1 MQEQA
6 KPGGIP
12 FLQKILFLLVLI
24 VILGSIGLWYVNE
37 YIMPTKG
44 KALVLDYLVKATGRE
59 VTLGGIYYNPFRGI
73 ILRDLTV
80 SDDPKYARK
89 FLEIKKLYLNILYLP
104 LLQDKKLVVSSV
116 RIESPKIYI
125 TIDDKNE
132 WNFGSLLF
140 LKDMKP
146 DDQAKVLVN
155 SISISGGSCVFE
167 DLATE
172 PDFKKEFRDMVFSA
186 SLSYPLKVKYR
197 MSSDLDITRKS
208 SMSADGEFVPASRNT
223 TLNLKLKNVPLEE
236 FKPYY
241 SGMPFNS
248 LSGNLSG
255 NISAAFSPENSL
267 TVAAMTSVNSLN
279 LVRDDFTAK
288 GGIDLSGK
296 MTVDLKDKAKLKM
309 PCVVTASAKMGK
321 LDLVSKDFAVKGDA
335 DANGKFVFDLKDK
348 AVPLKYTA
356 DTLLRDTKISG
367 VPTFGSIDRINGKIY
382 FDETKLWTDL
392 LKGLA
397 KGFDCVFS
405 GSIKDYNNPNLTLTA
420 KTDLDL
426 ARLGELLPLE
436 TKEKLKGYAFS
447 GIGKMA
453 LNVNGSLKEQAKVP
467 LAYTIASELLDCSIK
482 PDFLDKPIKSINGNL
497 AIKGE
502 SLTLRNISGFF
513 DDKKYLLS
521 GDVTGF
527 RTPACDLSL
536 SSDDLKLKTV
546 FKSLENSLVFSK
558 FDGKYRESVF
568 NLSGSFSEFKDPALD
583 IRGTLNT
590 KLSELAAYI
599 PKESR
604 ILFDKFDP
612 RTAVSTA
619 FKFKGKV
626 KEQSTWQ
633 VTLDRLSAKS
643 DTEEMLVLGTINDL
657 KDPTIDIRGSLKTGI
672 NELKKFLSK
681 EQAALLDKNGV
692 GAESISSKFAFQGR
706 QKDMGSWKADLV
718 ADSPVLIVKKLKFN
732 SCHLEG
738 KFKDR
743 YITVSRLTAEPYD
756 GTLAA
761 NAVFDL
767 NKADTQYV
775 VQIGVRNIDIAR
787 WKDDT
792 DMKDKKLSGRF
803 SANADLGGFM
813 NDINT
818 LKGNGRFQIADGKFW
833 ELPVFSGLANI
844 LYIPGV
850 SKIAFGQAQGSFTIA
865 NRNIH
870 TEDTQLNSEQMN
882 LNGVGNVDFDGNL
895 NFQVTAAF
903 DKGLLQVPSSLGPL
917 RDLFIDK
924 EGNYLGDIKVDGTTK
939 EPKYKI
945 NSPLNNILKNKL
957 FDNIKKGLFGGNSE

>member
-1 MQEQA
+1 MV
-6 KPGGIP
+6 
-12 FLQKILFLLVLI
+12 LL

-59 VTLGGIYYNPFRGI
+59 VALGGIYYNPFRGI

-89 FLEIKKLYLNILYLP
+89 FLEIRKLYLNILYLP

-116 RIESPKIYI
+116 RIESPRIYI

-267 TVAAMTSVNSLN
+267 TVAAMTSVNSLD
-279 LVRDDFTAK
+279 LVRDDLTAK

-321 LDLVSKDFAVKGDA
+321 LDLASKDFAVKGGA

-367 VPTFGSIDRINGKIY
+367 VPAFGSIDRINGKIY

-405 GSIKDYNNPNLTLTA
+405 GSIKDYNNPYLTLTA

-447 GIGKMA
+447 GIGKIA
-453 LNVNGSLKEQAKVP
+453 LNVNGPLKEQAKVP

-497 AIKGE
+497 SIKGE

-521 GDVTGF
+521 GDVAGF

-536 SSDDLKLKTV
+536 SSDDLKLKAV
-546 FKSLENSLVFSK
+546 FKSLENSIIFSK

-568 NLSGSFSEFKDPALD
+568 NLAGSFSEFKDPALD

-604 ILFDKFDP
+604 ILFDKLDP

-619 FKFKGKV
+619 FKFKGKA

-681 EQAALLDKNGV
+681 EQAALLDKNEI

-818 LKGNGRFQIADGKFW
+818 LKGNGKFQIADGKFW

-903 DKGLLQVPSSLGPL
+903 DKGLLQVPSSLGPF

-945 NSPLNNILKNKL
+945 NSPFNNILKNKL